1 MFGDRLK
8 ELREEKKLTQEQL
21 GKMINV
27 SRQSISGY
35 ESQDIQPS
43 LSNLV
48 KLADIF
54 DVSLDYFLCRTKE
67 KYNLNLKNNE
77 DRNFIIELAKMIEK
91 HYKK

>member
-1 MFGDRLK
+1 
-8 ELREEKKLTQEQL
+8 
-21 GKMINV
+21 MINV